1 MIGALLYLRLTSL
14 QNLIQSRLRRLKQP
28 KYLVGAIVG
37 VAYFYLM
44 FIRRMGSGRSSARY
58 AAANHMPTLLPADA
72 LPTVTLVGAVILMV
86 LVALAWIVP
95 DQRAGLNFSEAEIAF
110 LFPAPARRRTLIWYK
125 LLNSQFA
132 ILFSAAL
139 ITLFTGS
146 WSFLGGNA
154 LTHALGWWFILATL
168 NLHIMGSSFVMTR
181 LMDKGITP
189 WRRRIVVLGLV
200 ALVALVILVWMGR
213 DLRAPQSA
221 DLVNFRTTAAYLE
234 TLYAGGPLPWLLLPA
249 RLVIGPFLAPDTS
262 AFFLAVGPALL
273 VFGLHLAWVLRSE
286 VSFEDASIAKSE
298 KRAAR
303 VAAVR
308 EGRWRATTG
317 AGNAQSAP
325 FRLLS
330 TGRPEIA
337 FLWKNLISTF
347 SIFRARS
354 FVIAALV
361 IVAGCQWLERDPHN
375 RGLLAAV
382 GGVALVVAAYLLFL
396 GPQLARQDLR
406 SDLLNTDI
414 LKTYPLRGWQVV
426 LGEMLTPVAILTGL
440 LWLVLLTL
448 LLAFHPHRLEWL
460 TPSLRLLVGIGLV
473 PVVPVLCALQLLVP
487 NAAALV
493 FPAWA
498 QAMRNRSERGI
509 EMMGQRLIFV
519 GGQLLVVLFALL
531 PAVLAVVALVFINAR
546 LIGAPTAVAVGF
558 AIAAVLVILVAEV
571 GCGLWLLGQRF
582 EKLDLS
588 SELRP

>member
-1 MIGALLYLRLTSL
+1 MIGALFYLRLTSL
-14 QNLIQSRLRRLKQP
+14 RNLVGSRLRRLKQP

-37 VAYFYLM
+37 AAYFYLM
-44 FIRRMGSGRSSARY
+44 FFRRMSAGRPSVHSGVASQV
-58 AAANHMPTLLPADA
+58 PTVLPADYLPAATA
-72 LPTVTLVGAVILMV
+72 LGAVILMV
-86 LVALAWIVP
+86 IVALAWLVP
-95 DQRAGLNFSEAEIAF
+95 DQRAGLTFSEAEIAF
-110 LFPAPARRRTLIWYK
+110 LFPAPVKRRTLIWYK

-146 WSFLGGNA
+146 WSFLGGSA

-168 NLHIMGSSFVMTR
+168 NLHFMGSSFVMTR
-181 LMDKGITP
+181 LMDSGITP
-189 WRRRIVVLGLV
+189 WRRRLVILGLV
-200 ALVALVILVWMGR
+200 AVLVVLTFVWLGR

-221 DLVNFRTTAAYLE
+221 DLVNFRTVAVYVQTMLV
-234 TLYAGGPLPWLLLPA
+234 GGPLPWLLLPA
-249 RLVIGPFLAPDTS
+249 QWVIGPFLAPDTRS
-262 AFFLAVGPALL
+262 FLLAVGPALA
-273 VFGLHLAWVLRSE
+273 VFALHLVWVLRSE

-308 EGRWRATTG
+308 EGRWRSATG
-317 AGNAQSAP
+317 SGKAQSAP
-325 FRLLS
+325 FRLAPV
-330 TGRPEIA
+330 GRPEIA
-337 FLWKNLISTF
+337 FLWKNLLSTF
-347 SIFRARS
+347 SIFRARP
-354 FVIAALV
+354 FAIAALV
-361 IVAGCQWLERDPHN
+361 IVAGCQWLGRDPHN
-375 RGLLAAV
+375 RVLLATV
-382 GGVALVVAAYLLFL
+382 GGVALIVAAYVLFL

-440 LWLVLLTL
+440 LWLASLTV
-448 LLAFHPHRLEWL
+448 LLAFHPLRMAWL
-460 TPSLRLLVGIGLV
+460 TPGLRLMIGFGLV
-473 PVVPVLCALQLLVP
+473 PVTPVLCALQLLVP
-487 NAAALV
+487 NAAALL

-519 GGQLLVVLFALL
+519 GGQMLVILFALL
-531 PAVLAVVALVFINAR
+531 PAVLAVVALVFINR
-546 LIGAPTAVAVGF
+546 QLIGAPVALAVGF

-571 GCGLWLLGQRF
+571 GCGLWWLGQRF

-588 SELRP
+588 AELRP